1 MTIKLVGVFAHPD
14 DDVYTLG
21 ATLIAHRGR
30 LDTTLVFA
38 TSGEAGPITDP
49 AAVAREDLPAVREAE
64 QRAAME
70 ALGVAGSTT
79 SRFLRLPDY
88 YLPDVPFD
96 DLVARVTDVLVEL
109 RPDVVV
115 TFGPDG
121 MTSHHDHIRV
131 GEATTTAFDRLAPEQ
146 APTHLFHVALPRA
159 DVDRF
164 YADLEQAGYG
174 NEGDLFNVAGV
185 PDEQVAVR
193 FDARPYR
200 RTKLN
205 AILAHRSQ
213 ICEWERIPEPLR
225 WIYLDEEAFVQARP
239 HDEVVAPRSDLFA
252 GIDAADTDGR
262 S

>member
-1 MTIKLVGVFAHPD
+1 MTITLLGVFAHPD

-21 ATLIAHRGR
+21 ATLIAHRDD
-30 LDTTLVFA
+30 LHATLVFA

-49 AAVAREDLPAVREAE
+49 EAVSRDELGAVREGE

-70 ALGVAGSTT
+70 ALGVTGTTT

-88 YLPDVPFD
+88 YLPDVAFD
-96 DLVARVTDVLVEL
+96 ELVDQIAGILHEVQPE
-109 RPDVVV
+109 VVV

-131 GEATTTAFDRLAPEQ
+131 GEAATAAFDRIGGDEAPSY
-146 APTHLFHVALPRA
+146 LFHVALPRS

-164 YADLEQAGYG
+164 YADLDEAGYG
-174 NEGDLFNVAGV
+174 EEGDLFNVAGV
-185 PDEQVAVR
+185 PDDQIDVR

-200 RTKLN
+200 DPKLQ
-205 AILAHRSQ
+205 AILAHRTQ

-239 HDEVVAPRSDLFA
+239 RSEDGGVRTDLVA
-252 GIDAADTDGR
+252 GIGAAEGTRR

>member
-1 MTIKLVGVFAHPD
+1 MTTKLLGVFAHPD

-21 ATLIAHRGR
+21 ATLTAHRND
-30 LDTTLVFA
+30 LETTLIFA

-49 AAVAREDLPAVREAE
+49 DAVSRERLGAVREGE
-64 QRAAME
+64 QRAALE
-70 ALGVAGSTT
+70 ALGVAGTTT
-79 SRFLRLPDY
+79 SRFLRFPDY

-96 DLVARVTDVLVEL
+96 ELVEQVTSL
-109 RPDVVV
+109 LLEIRPDVVV

-131 GEATTTAFDRLAPEQ
+131 GEAATAAFDRLPPDR

-164 YADLEQAGYG
+164 YADLDEAGYG
-174 NEGDLFNVAGV
+174 DEGDLFNVAGV
-185 PDEQVAVR
+185 PDERIAVR

-200 RTKLN
+200 PTKLG
-205 AILAHRSQ
+205 AILAHRTQ

-239 HDEVVAPRSDLFA
+239 NEDAAPRSDLLE
-252 GIDAADTDGR
+252 GIDAQERTH

>member
-1 MTIKLVGVFAHPD
+1 MTIRLLGVFAHPD

-21 ATLIAHRGR
+21 ATLVAHRGE
-30 LDTTLVFA
+30 LETTLGFA

-49 AAVAREDLPAVREAE
+49 EAVSREALGGVREGE

-70 ALGVAGSTT
+70 ALGVADWTT
-79 SRFLRLPDY
+79 SRFMRLPDY

-96 DLVARVTDVLVEL
+96 DLVARVADLLDEV

-131 GEATTTAFDRLAPEQ
+131 GEAATTAFDRVDDDQ
-146 APTHLFHVALPRA
+146 GPTHLFHVALPRA

-164 YADLEQAGYG
+164 YADLSEAGYG
-174 NEGDLFNVAGV
+174 EEGDLFNVAGV
-185 PDEQVAVR
+185 PDEEIAVR

-200 RTKLN
+200 QTKLE
-205 AILAHRSQ
+205 AILAHRTQ

-239 HDEVVAPRSDLFA
+239 KQDVPRTRSDLFA
-252 GIDAADTDGR
+252 DLGAPDG
-262 S
+262 SGS

>member
-1 MTIKLVGVFAHPD
+1 MTTTLLGVFAHPD

-21 ATLIAHRGR
+21 ATLVAHRTD
-30 LDTTLVFA
+30 LETTLAFA

-49 AAVAREDLPAVREAE
+49 RAVSREQLGAVRERE

-70 ALGVAGSTT
+70 ALEVAGSTT

-88 YLPDVPFD
+88 HLPEVAFD
-96 DLVARVTDVLVEL
+96 DLVDRISEILLEV

-131 GEATTTAFDRLAPEQ
+131 GDATTAAFDRLDVDG
-146 APTHLFHVALPRA
+146 APTHLFHVARPRT

-164 YADLEQAGYG
+164 YADLDRAGYG
-174 NEGDLFNVAGV
+174 EEGDLFNVAGV
-185 PDEQVAVR
+185 PDAQIAVR
-193 FDARPYR
+193 FDARAYR
-200 RTKLN
+200 RTKLA
-205 AILAHRSQ
+205 AILAHRTQ
-213 ICEWERIPEPLR
+213 LCEWERIPEHLR

-239 HDEVVAPRSDLFA
+239 PRDNTEVRSDLLT
-252 GIDAADTDGR
+252 GIEGGDGP
-262 S
+262 

>member
-1 MTIKLVGVFAHPD
+1 MIKLLGVFAHPD

-21 ATLIAHRGR
+21 ATLLAHRAE
-30 LDTTLVFA
+30 LETTLVFA

-49 AAVAREDLPAVREAE
+49 EAVSRENLGAVREGE
-64 QRAAME
+64 QLAAMQ
-70 ALGVAGSTT
+70 ALGVAASTT

-88 YLPDVPFD
+88 SLPDVAFD
-96 DLVARVTDVLVEL
+96 DLVARITDVLLEV

-131 GEATTTAFDRLAPEQ
+131 GEATTAAFDRLPPAE

-164 YADLEQAGYG
+164 YAALDEAGYG
-174 NEGDLFNVAGV
+174 EEGDLFNVAGV
-185 PDEQVAVR
+185 PDERVAVR

-200 RTKLN
+200 ATKLE
-205 AILAHRSQ
+205 AILAHRTQ

-239 HDEVVAPRSDLFA
+239 EQTAPRTRSDLFA
-252 GIDAADTDGR
+252 GIGASERGG

>member
-1 MTIKLVGVFAHPD
+1 VTITLLGLFAHPD

-21 ATLIAHRGR
+21 ATLVAHEGN
-30 LDTTLVFA
+30 LETTLVFA
-38 TSGEAGPITDP
+38 TSGERGPITDP
-49 AAVAREDLPAVREAE
+49 DAVSRDELGSVRERE
-64 QRAAME
+64 QRASME
-70 ALGVAGSTT
+70 ALGVATSVG

-88 YLPDVPFD
+88 YLPDVPFE
-96 DLVARVTDVLVEL
+96 DLVERLVGIMDEV
-109 RPDVVV
+109 RPDVIV

-131 GEATTTAFDRLAPEQ
+131 GEATTAAFDGLPSPG

-164 YADLEQAGYG
+164 YADLDEAGYG
-174 NEGDLFNVAGV
+174 EEGDLFNVAGV
-185 PDEQVAVR
+185 PDERIAVR
-193 FDARPYR
+193 FDARPHLS
-200 RTKLN
+200 TKLE
-205 AILAHRSQ
+205 AILAHRTQ

-239 HDEVVAPRSDLFA
+239 HEGVSEPRSDLFA
-252 GIDAADTDGR
+252 GIAGSARGG

>member
-64 QRAAME
+64 QRAAVE
-70 ALGVAGSTT
+70 ALGVAGSTA

-115 TFGPDG
+115 TF
-121 MTSHHDHIRV
+121 
-131 GEATTTAFDRLAPEQ
+131 
-146 APTHLFHVALPRA
+146 
-159 DVDRF
+159 
-164 YADLEQAGYG
+164 
-174 NEGDLFNVAGV
+174 
-185 PDEQVAVR
+185 
-193 FDARPYR
+193 
-200 RTKLN
+200 
-205 AILAHRSQ
+205 
-213 ICEWERIPEPLR
+213 
-225 WIYLDEEAFVQARP
+225 
-239 HDEVVAPRSDLFA
+239 
-252 GIDAADTDGR
+252 
-262 S
+262 

>member
-1 MTIKLVGVFAHPD
+1 MTIRLLGVFAHPD

-21 ATLIAHRGR
+21 ATLVAHRDE
-30 LDTTLVFA
+30 LETTLAFA

-49 AAVAREDLPAVREAE
+49 DAVSRDELGAVREQE

-70 ALGVAGSTT
+70 ALGVAGSTA
-79 SRFLRLPDY
+79 SLFMRLPDY

-96 DLVARVTDVLVEL
+96 DLVERITDLILEV

-131 GEATTTAFDRLAPEQ
+131 GEAATAAFDRVEDDG
-146 APTHLFHVALPRA
+146 APTRLFHVALPRT

-164 YADLEQAGYG
+164 YAELDEAGYG
-174 NEGDLFNVAGV
+174 EEGDLFNVAGV
-185 PDEQVAVR
+185 PDERITVR
-193 FDARPYR
+193 FDARPYLE
-200 RTKLN
+200 TKLG
-205 AILAHRSQ
+205 AILAHRTQ
-213 ICEWERIPEPLR
+213 IREWERIPEALR

-239 HDEVVAPRSDLFA
+239 PQDGAEVRADLFA
-252 GIDAADTDGR
+252 GVGAAERGAL
-262 S
+262 

>member
-1 MTIKLVGVFAHPD
+1 MTIRLLGVFAHPD

-21 ATLIAHRGR
+21 ATLTAHRDE
-30 LDTTLVFA
+30 LETTLVFA

-49 AAVAREDLPAVREAE
+49 EAVSREELGAVRERE

-79 SRFLRLPDY
+79 ARFLRLPDY
-88 YLPDVPFD
+88 SLPDVPFD
-96 DLVARVTDVLVEL
+96 DLVRHIGDILLEV

-115 TFGPDG
+115 TFGSDG

-131 GEATTTAFDRLAPEQ
+131 GEATTAAFDGLPSPG

-164 YADLEQAGYG
+164 YADLDEAGYG
-174 NEGDLFNVAGV
+174 EEGDLFNVAGV
-185 PDEQVAVR
+185 PDERIAVR
-193 FDARPYR
+193 FDARPHLS
-200 RTKLN
+200 TKLD
-205 AILAHRSQ
+205 AILAHRTQ

-239 HDEVVAPRSDLFA
+239 HEGVSEPRSDLFA
-252 GIDAADTDGR
+252 GIAGSARGG

>member
-1 MTIKLVGVFAHPD
+1 MTIKLLGVFAHPD

-21 ATLIAHRGR
+21 ATLIAHSDD
-30 LDTTLVFA
+30 LETTLVFA

-49 AAVAREDLPAVREAE
+49 QAVSRDELGAIRERE

-70 ALGVAGSTT
+70 ALGVAGSTA

-96 DLVARVTDVLVEL
+96 DLVEQITGLLDEVH
-109 RPDVVV
+109 PDVVV
-115 TFGPDG
+115 TFGSDG

-131 GEATTTAFDRLAPEQ
+131 GEAATAAFDRLDGSGPLQ
-146 APTHLFHVALPRA
+146 YLFHVALPRS

-164 YADLEQAGYG
+164 YADLDEAGYG
-174 NEGDLFNVAGV
+174 EDGDLFNVAGV
-185 PDEQVAVR
+185 PDEQIAVR
-193 FDARPYR
+193 FDARPFR
-200 RTKLN
+200 STKLE
-205 AILAHRSQ
+205 AILAHRTQ
-213 ICEWERIPEPLR
+213 IREWERIPQSLR

-239 HDEVVAPRSDLFA
+239 RSDGGGVRTDLFA
-252 GIDAADTDGR
+252 GVGAADGMR

>member
-1 MTIKLVGVFAHPD
+1 MTTTLLGVFAHPD

-21 ATLIAHRGR
+21 ATLIAHGDD
-30 LDTTLVFA
+30 LQTTLVFA

-49 AAVAREDLPAVREAE
+49 EAVSREKLGAVRERE

-70 ALGVAGSTT
+70 ALGVAASTT

-96 DLVARVTDVLVEL
+96 DLVDRITRILHEV

-115 TFGPDG
+115 TFGQDG

-131 GEATTTAFDRLAPEQ
+131 GEAATAAFDRVDGGAAPS
-146 APTHLFHVALPRA
+146 HLFHVALPRS

-164 YADLEQAGYG
+164 YAELDEAGYG
-174 NEGDLFNVAGV
+174 EEGDLFNVAGV
-185 PDEQVAVR
+185 PDEQIAVR

-200 RTKLN
+200 ETKLE
-205 AILAHRSQ
+205 AILAHRTQ

-239 HDEVVAPRSDLFA
+239 RSDSGGVRTDLFA
-252 GIDAADTDGR
+252 GIGAAEGTRR

>member
-1 MTIKLVGVFAHPD
+1 MTVTLLGVFAHPD

-21 ATLIAHRGR
+21 ATLIAHRGD
-30 LDTTLVFA
+30 LVTTLVFA

-49 AAVAREDLPAVREAE
+49 DAVSREQLGAVREGE

-70 ALGVAGSTT
+70 ALGVAGSAT
-79 SRFLRLPDY
+79 SRFLGLPDY
-88 YLPDVPFD
+88 YLPDVAFD
-96 DLVARVTDVLVEL
+96 DLVDRIAAILNEVQ
-109 RPDVVV
+109 PDVVV

-131 GEATTTAFDRLAPEQ
+131 GEAATTAFDRSDGNVTPQ
-146 APTHLFHVALPRA
+146 YLFHVALPRSG
-159 DVDRF
+159 VDRF
-164 YADLEQAGYG
+164 YADLDEAGYG
-174 NEGDLFNVAGV
+174 EEGDLFNVAGV
-185 PDEQVAVR
+185 PDEQIDVR

-200 RTKLN
+200 ARKLE
-205 AILAHRSQ
+205 AILAHRTQ

-239 HDEVVAPRSDLFA
+239 RSDGGNIRTDLFA
-252 GIDAADTDGR
+252 GIGAAEGTRR